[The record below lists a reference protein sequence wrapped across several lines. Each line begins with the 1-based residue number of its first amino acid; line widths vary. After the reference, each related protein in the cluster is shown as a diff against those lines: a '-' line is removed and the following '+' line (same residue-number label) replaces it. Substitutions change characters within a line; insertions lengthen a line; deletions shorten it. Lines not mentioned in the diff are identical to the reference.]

1 MPFAGGSL
9 VLDPTNIELVNPAKR
24 PFVDPLRDTGAP
36 DEKDWLLLAPE
47 LEGEWAGAL
56 HAWEHSDAFLAG
68 VNPGPAWLRQRMRQA
83 VAPGARLW
91 WELKGLRDAGDL
103 RRYGSEMW
111 AHPMPVTV
119 YLGWHSYVVEAT
131 GATLRCPA
139 CGGFTIQGRQY
150 CGPRDC
156 DRARAVARKRLSR
169 SNKGLGTL
177 A

>member
-150 CGPRDC
+150 CGSRDC